1 MTTLL
6 IAVGAFVGYLVAYHT
21 YGRWLSKKI
30 FDLDPNAEVPSHQL
44 RDNVD
49 FVPTKKSVIFGH
61 HFTSIAGTGPI
72 VGPAIAVFW
81 GWLPALLWVLFGS
94 IFIGAVHDFG
104 ALVVS
109 MRNRGQTVGE
119 VAGRLITPRAR
130 VLFLLILFFALT
142 IVLAIFGLVI
152 AIIFKL
158 YPSSVLSVWIAMP
171 VAMLVGYWGYKR
183 GGSLAIP
190 SILALMVL
198 YGAVYVGAEGFTIQ
212 FVDSTVATISNETG
226 EPLVDAET
234 GKAVTEIANRV
245 DFVIAGRTLMS
256 RLPLVNPTIAW
267 TGILMVYCFFASV
280 LPVWLLLQP
289 RDFVNSHQL
298 LVALL
303 LLVVGIGIAGITG
316 KADLSAST
324 PAVIAKS
331 DLPAH
336 TPPILPFLFITI
348 ACGAC
353 SGFHCLVS
361 SGTTSK
367 QVNNEEDAQYVAY
380 GSMLLEGGLAVI
392 VILACTAGV
401 GMGHFTLQDDNSYLQ
416 TMNAD
421 GTAVIGHA
429 AWAAKYDPKGDW
441 KNFKLPNT
449 VGAFVEGG
457 ANFLSALGL
466 PLRHAIAIIATLVA
480 CFAATT
486 LDTATRLQRYVVQEL
501 ALTFKAT
508 PLVNKYAATGLA
520 VGLGLLVAMMPGPGT
535 PDKPGVPGQ
544 GGLILWPLFGAVNQ
558 LLAGLAFMVTTF
570 YLWRRS
576 KPVFFIVLPMLMM
589 LFMPAWALLYQM
601 FAPESGWY
609 HTEQYL
615 LFGFGCS
622 ILGLQAW
629 MVLEGFLIW
638 PRVKGILEEQLPPL
652 KARAPAGTQA
662 ESVPA

>member
-6 IAVGAFVGYLVAYHT
+6 IAVGAFAGYLVAYHT
-21 YGRWLSKKI
+21 YGRWLSQKI
-30 FDLDPNAEVPSHQL
+30 FNIDPEAEVPSHQL

-49 FVPTKKSVIFGH
+49 FVPTKKEVIFGH

-81 GWLPALLWVLFGS
+81 GWLPALLWVLLGS

-109 MRNRGQTVGE
+109 LRNRGQTVGE
-119 VAGRLITPRAR
+119 VAGRLINPRAR
-130 VLFLLILFFALT
+130 LLFLLILFFALT

-152 AIIFKL
+152 AIIFKM
-158 YPSSVLSVWIAMP
+158 YPSSVLSVWLAMP
-171 VAMLVGYWGYKR
+171 VAMFVGIWGYRK
-183 GGSLAIP
+183 GGSFLIP
-190 SILALMVL
+190 SLLALVVL
-198 YGAVYVGAEGFTIQ
+198 YGAVYIGAEGFTIEFLQ
-212 FVDSTVATISNETG
+212 PNVESN
-226 EPLVDAET
+226 LVDFSIS
-234 GKAVTEIANRV
+234 GK
-245 DFVIAGRTLMS
+245 TLIS
-256 RLPLVNPTIAW
+256 GLPFVNPIIAW
-267 TGILMVYCFFASV
+267 TIILMVYCFIASV

-298 LVALL
+298 LVALF
-303 LLVVGIGIAGITG
+303 LLVAGIGVAGFSG
-316 KADLSAST
+316 QADLAAST
-324 PAVIAKS
+324 PAVIATS

-367 QVNNEEDAQYVAY
+367 QIDNEQDAQYVAY

-401 GMGHFTLQDDNSYLQ
+401 GMGHFTLQSDNTYLQ
-416 TMNAD
+416 STNAD
-421 GTAVIGHA
+421 GTLMIGHD
-429 AWAAKYDPKGDW
+429 AWAAKYDPQGDW

-457 ANFLSALGL
+457 ANFLSALGI
-466 PLRHAIAIIATLVA
+466 PLRLAIAIIATLVA

-501 ALTFKAT
+501 GSTFKLA
-508 PLVNKYAATGLA
+508 PLSNKYCATGLA
-520 VGLGLLVAMMPGPGT
+520 VGFGLLVAMMPGPAPAGQS
-535 PDKPGVPGQ
+535 GVPGQ

-570 YLWRRS
+570 YLWRRK

-609 HTEQYL
+609 HTGQHL
-615 LFGFGCS
+615 LLGFGAA
-622 ILGLQAW
+622 ILTLQAW
-629 MVLEGFLIW
+629 MIVEGLLIW
-638 PRVKGILEEQLPPL
+638 PKVKGVMEDPLPPL
-652 KARAPAGTQA
+652 TNKPVIATT
-662 ESVPA
+662 ESMPC